1 MFSKLDPKSTGP
13 FRVKSISGV
22 YRQRITV
29 EPASGP
35 AAKPLVVHASH
46 LVPFQEPYFEPNDVD
61 VEEPIA
67 PAPEPEPEP
76 PSPTPGKRRR
86 TRASAMPVN
95 IWDLAAQ
102 L

>member
-1 MFSKLDPKSTGP
+1 MFSKLDTKSTGP
-13 FRVKSISGV
+13 FRVKSIAGV

-29 EPASGP
+29 EPVSGP
-35 AAKPLVVHASH
+35 TAKPIVVHASH

-67 PAPEPEPEP
+67 QEPEPEQEP
-76 PSPTPGKRRR
+76 PSPTSGKRRR

-95 IWDLAAQ
+95 IWDLAA
-102 L
+102 